1 MTTRKQKESVWAYP
15 LQWPDGWPRSKSRGY
30 SPFKMAAQKS
40 RRKLLDEIAM
50 MGGKLPVI
58 STNARIRMDGEPR
71 GDDTPNDSGVA
82 VYFERKGKRM
92 AFACDKFWLMREN
105 LHAIALTIEA
115 LRGIERWGASE
126 MMERAFSGF
135 KALAAENEGPSWWG
149 VLQVRAGATEGEI
162 RTAYRELVKI
172 AHPDM
177 PTGSHEGMA
186 ALNAA
191 LEQGLSV
198 ARQRG
203 GA

>member
-1 MTTRKQKESVWAYP
+1 MTRKQRESVYAYP
-15 LQWPDGWPRSKSRGY
+15 LQWPEGWPRAKRREY
-30 SPFKMAAQKS
+30 SPFKMDANKS
-40 RRKLLDEIAM
+40 RRKLLNEIAM

-58 STNARIRMDGEPR
+58 STNARIRADGEPR
-71 GDDTPNDSGVA
+71 ADERPVDPGVA

-92 AFACDKFWLMREN
+92 VFACDKFWLVREN

-135 KALAAENEGPSWWG
+135 KQLAAENEGPSWWG
-149 VLQVRAGATEGEI
+149 VLQVRAGATVEEI
-162 RTAYRELVKI
+162 ETAYRELAKV
-172 AHPDM
+172 AHPDA
-177 PTGSHEGMA
+177 PTGSHDAMT

-191 LEQGLSV
+191 REQGLSV